1 MKIARGL
8 TIVIG
13 ITFLILLARL
23 ARLENGGPAH
33 SDLTLA
39 GDLPATMYL
48 PGPGYPFYTQFPAP
62 PEKRP
67 PAIVL
72 LHGFSGDRVIMST
85 LARRIAENGYAVLAI
100 DFRGHG
106 ANRNPIGD
114 GGDGDLRPDVK
125 AAVDYLR
132 ESRLVNGSQIAVIG
146 HSMGSGAA
154 LDFATHEPDL
164 KCAVMISGGWV
175 LGPVRPKNALF
186 IFAENDPADA
196 IRETSKALAAHLAG
210 VQQVELGK
218 TYGDFAGGTAVEAVQ
233 VAGANH
239 VDILRSAD
247 AATTIV
253 KWLDGAFGRPRTGAI
268 ETSDPRLSTAR
279 LAFFLF
285 LILLIPLGR
294 WAGSIAPEWPAQRSG
309 PSGWIGLAILA
320 GALVAAM
327 PLVATIPPAEF
338 VPMLVTN
345 KQLSWFAAA
354 SLFTVATLIY
364 LNAGEWERVRDRAG
378 ASIFAAVFAFAIAY
392 VCLVAMGVAL
402 HRNSLT
408 PERLMVLGMA
418 FVLMLPFWMS
428 FEMLVRRGST
438 TGSTVQAALG
448 RVTIVALTAAGAMVN
463 VLPFV
468 LLLVLPI
475 LAVTFIAIEV
485 FAASAYSAS
494 RNLAMIAIFETAWF
508 AWLLA
513 AINPITF
520 KF

>member
-8 TIVIG
+8 TIAGVVA
-13 ITFLILLARL
+13 FLILIARL
-23 ARLENGGPAH
+23 ASLENGGPAH
-33 SDLTLA
+33 SDVTLA
-39 GDLPATMYL
+39 GDVPATMYI
-48 PGPGYPFYTQFPAP
+48 PGPGYPFYTQFPPP

-67 PAIVL
+67 PAVVL

-85 LARRIAENGYAVLAI
+85 LARRIAQNGYAVLAI

-106 ANRNPIGD
+106 ANRNPFD
-114 GGDGDLRPDVK
+114 GGYDSTLRADVK

-132 ESRLVNGSQIAVIG
+132 GNQLVNGSQIAAIG

-154 LDFATHEPDL
+154 LDFATHETDL
-164 KCAVMISGGWV
+164 KGAVMISGGWT
-175 LGPVRPKNALF
+175 LGPERPKNALF
-186 IFAENDPADA
+186 IFAENDPDA
-196 IRETSKALAAHLAG
+196 PIRGTSKALAAHLAG
-210 VQQVELGK
+210 VEQVELGK
-218 TYGDFAGGTAVEAVQ
+218 QYGDFAGGTAVEAVQ

-268 ETSDPRLSTAR
+268 ETSDPRLNVAR
-279 LAFFLF
+279 LANLFF

-294 WAGSIAPEWPAQRSG
+294 WTGSMAPEWPAERSG
-309 PSGWIGLAILA
+309 PGGWIGLAILG
-320 GALVAAM
+320 GALIAAM
-327 PLVATIPPAEF
+327 PLVATIAPTEF
-338 VPMLVTN
+338 VPVLVGDR
-345 KQLSWFAAA
+345 QISWFAVA
-354 SLFTVATLIY
+354 SLFAVATLIY
-364 LNAGEWERVRDRAG
+364 LHGGEWERVRAG
-378 ASIFAAVFAFAIAY
+378 AGATIFAALFAFAVIYA
-392 VCLVAMGVAL
+392 CQVATSAQL
-402 HRNSLT
+402 HRNALT
-408 PERLMVLGMA
+408 PERLMVLAMA
-418 FVLMLPFWMS
+418 AVLTIPFWMS
-428 FEMLVRRGST
+428 FELLVRRGST
-438 TGSTVQAALG
+438 TKSTVIASLG
-448 RVTIVALTAAGAMVN
+448 RVTILALTAAGALLN

-475 LAVTFIAIEV
+475 LAITFIAMEV

-494 RNLAMIAIFETAWF
+494 RNVAMIAVVETVWF

>member
-8 TIVIG
+8 TIAGVVAFVI
-13 ITFLILLARL
+13 LIARL

-33 SDLTLA
+33 TDLTLP
-39 GDLPATMYL
+39 GDIPATMYL

-62 PEKRP
+62 QEKRP
-67 PAIVL
+67 PAVVL

-106 ANRNPIGD
+106 ANRNPFD
-114 GGDGDLRPDVK
+114 GGADTALRADVK
-125 AAVDYLR
+125 AAADYLR
-132 ESRLVNGSQIAVIG
+132 ENRLVNGSQIAVIG

-154 LDFATHEPDL
+154 LDFATHDPDL
-164 KCAVMISGGWV
+164 KGAVMISGGWT

-210 VQQVELGK
+210 VEHVELGK
-218 TYGDFAGGTAVEAVQ
+218 QYGDFAGGTAVEAVQ

-268 ETSDPRLSTAR
+268 ETSDPRLNVAR
-279 LAFFLF
+279 LANLIF

-294 WAGSIAPEWPAQRSG
+294 WTGSMAAEWPAERTG
-309 PSGWIGLAILA
+309 PGGWIGLAIL
-320 GALVAAM
+320 GVALIVSM
-327 PLVATIPPAEF
+327 PFVATIAPTEF
-338 VPMLVTN
+338 VPVLVADR
-345 KQLSWFAAA
+345 QISWFAVA
-354 SLFTVATLIY
+354 SLFTVGTLVY
-364 LNAGEWERVRDRAG
+364 LKAGEWERVRARAG
-378 ASIFAAVFAFAIAY
+378 ATIFAALFAFAVIYACQIATS
-392 VCLVAMGVAL
+392 AQL
-402 HRNSLT
+402 HRNALT
-408 PERLMVLGMA
+408 PERLMVLAMA
-418 FVLMLPFWMS
+418 AALTLPFWMS
-428 FEMLVRRGST
+428 FELLVRRGST
-438 TGSTVQAALG
+438 ARSTVVATIGRAL
-448 RVTIVALTAAGAMVN
+448 ILALTAAGALLN

-475 LAVTFIAIEV
+475 LAITFIAMEI

-494 RNLAMIAIFETAWF
+494 RNVAMIAVAETVWF

-513 AINPITF
+513 SINPIAF
-520 KF
+520 RF